1 MIQPIRREP
10 RVGRSFLWG
19 TATAAYQ
26 IEGASNAD
34 GKGPSIWDTFTHT
47 PGKIERGETGDVACD
62 HYHRWEHDL
71 DLMAELGLRAYRF
84 SIAWPRILPQGR
96 RVPMTRWDGAVNAA
110 GLDFYDHLVDGLLA
124 RNIVPFVT
132 LYHWDLPQALQ
143 DKGGWVQRDTAHSF
157 VDYADVVTRRLG
169 DRVKHWITLNEPF
182 ISADHGYV
190 SGEHAPGL
198 HDSALY
204 YPTTHHLL
212 LAHGLGLQPIRENV
226 SGAQVGIAFSL
237 AEIQPAT
244 DRDEDVEAAARCD
257 AFMHGA
263 YLDATLRERYPALVA
278 QEMPADLI
286 QAGDMTAISGKTDFI
301 GINYYM
307 RLLARAAKDARYGGF
322 TTAPWPPGPRTEMG
336 WEQYPAGLGYWVRR
350 LATDFPEHDLYITE
364 NGAAFPDT
372 PDDAHQV
379 RDAQRVSYLREHT
392 RAALEA
398 MAATDARLKGFF
410 VWSFMDNFEWAKGF
424 RPRFGL
430 VYTDYATQARYIKES
445 GRWYARLIEAGA
457 PDDI

>member
-1 MIQPIRREP
+1 MTQATPREP
-10 RVGRSFLWG
+10 RAGRAFLWG

-26 IEGASNAD
+26 IEGAYNAD

-47 PGKIERGETGDVACD
+47 PGKTERGETGDVACD

-71 DLMAELGLRAYRF
+71 DLMAEMGLRAYRF
-84 SIAWPRILPQGR
+84 SLAWARILPQGR
-96 RVPMTRWDGAVNAA
+96 GAVNAA

-132 LYHWDLPQALQ
+132 LYHWDLPQVLQ
-143 DKGGWVQRDTAHSF
+143 DKGGWVNRDTASSF
-157 VDYADVVTRRLG
+157 QDYADVVTRRLG
-169 DRVKHWITLNEPF
+169 DRVKNWITLNEPF
-182 ISADHGYV
+182 IAADHGHV

-198 HDSALY
+198 HDYKLY
-204 YPTTHHLL
+204 FPVTHHLL
-212 LAHGLGLQPIRENV
+212 LAHGLALQPIRENV

-244 DRDEDVEAAARCD
+244 DRDEDIEAATRCE
-257 AFMHGA
+257 AYMNGA
-263 YLDATLRERYPALVA
+263 YLESTLRGRYPALITE
-278 QEMPADLI
+278 QMPGDLI
-286 QAGDMTAISGKTDFI
+286 QSGDMATISGKTDLI

-307 RLLARAAKDARYGGF
+307 RLLAQAAPTAYGGF
-322 TTAPWPPGPRTEMG
+322 TIAPWPPGPRTEMG
-336 WEQYPAGLGYWVRR
+336 WEQYPAGLAYWVQR
-350 LATDFPEHDLYITE
+350 LATDFPDHDLYITE

-372 PDDAHQV
+372 LDDAHQV
-379 RDAQRVSYLREHT
+379 HDPQRVNYLREHT
-392 RAALEA
+392 RAALTA
-398 MAATDARLKGFF
+398 LATTDARLKGYF
-410 VWSFMDNFEWAKGF
+410 VWSFMDNFEWAYGV